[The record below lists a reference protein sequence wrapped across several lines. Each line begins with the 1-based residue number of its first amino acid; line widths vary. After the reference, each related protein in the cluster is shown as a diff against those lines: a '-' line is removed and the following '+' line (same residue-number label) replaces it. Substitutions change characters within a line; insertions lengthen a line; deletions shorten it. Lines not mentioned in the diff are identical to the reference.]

1 MFLSKGW
8 DQKRFQSQPF
18 ITRCTARITNKKKYS
33 FFKTFG
39 KSSKLLPQESG
50 HDTTIREIISCSCWA
65 SDVFHS
71 FTKLLRMLDKWDCII
86 SPTIWLSLSLWLSK
100 NWVNSESQHH
110 RISRHREAVR
120 THHLT
125 EFVSQISLLFYVLV
139 RCFFFLL
146 LFFFFPVLGW
156 FLFCNYGFCV
166 ELAEAKLDLYLYGW
180 LKVGKGFTEILS
192 TLSPQ
197 NLFVSTEI
205 NSIESLWFSKNV
217 SLLNQTRHFSGVQIW
232 EKRFSVKSWL
242 WLVSILC
249 TSSVIVF
256 FSSEFSL
263 W

>member
-1 MFLSKGW
+1 MFL
-8 DQKRFQSQPF
+8 RF
-18 ITRCTARITNKKKYS
+18 
-33 FFKTFG
+33 
-39 KSSKLLPQESG
+39 
-50 HDTTIREIISCSCWA
+50 
-65 SDVFHS
+65 
-71 FTKLLRMLDKWDCII
+71 
-86 SPTIWLSLSLWLSK
+86 
-100 NWVNSESQHH
+100 
-110 RISRHREAVR
+110 RHY
-120 THHLT
+120 
-125 EFVSQISLLFYVLV
+125 FMFYLGV
-139 RCFFFLL
+139 LL
-146 LFFFFPVLGW
+146 LLLFFFPVLGW

-180 LKVGKGFTEILS
+180 LKVGKVFTEILS

-256 FSSEFSL
+256 FFSPNFL
-263 W
+263 CGKDVHGCPENCLGKEKFCFWIWKQ